1 MFTNSLRTIAARRLT
16 TLRAPISARG
26 ISSTVAR
33 RTEDDPTKPNSFGH
47 ATKKAGETLEG
58 GMDVQ
63 SAGVQAGFAQAKHG
77 KDSQAEPYDTAAED
91 AGGQEA
97 PSVQKDEALR
107 DAKTDSQAAHSA
119 GAFKDHR
126 AGAQS
131 SGEYAGEVG
140 GKEEAAAPS
149 FKSGVKQLLGMSV
162 NKEEHQESKTGPG
175 VSKQKFHTS
184 ARNSAPGGE
193 DGQAYSGSK
202 STGDT
207 MSEARKPKDTNVQGD
222 QNSHLKHKQPGQAEG
237 GAGNAGSTPHL
248 PSKSR
253 SGQTA
258 DDLRT
263 DPASVRKAQFHTSA
277 RRSAPGEDGKAYS
290 GSEATGNTKSDA
302 RKEKDAE
309 GNKDRVTGGPGA
321 TPHLPSRSKA
331 GQAAD
336 DLRVDPGSVR
346 KAQFHTSAR
355 RGKDAAAG
363 YVAATENPAKAAGYT
378 DKQTN
383 LYAYSNCETYHR
395 IRILFADDQDT
406 PGEPLPSADQY
417 GHKLPPAGDLK
428 PSSALPHSTTAQAP
442 RHPVMGDQ
450 ARDGTLADRNPP
462 PLTSEAGEIGLDDA
476 WKKRDAEVKSG
487 SGKA

>member
-1 MFTNSLRTIAARRLT
+1 MFTNSLRTVVARRIT
-16 TLRAPISARG
+16 VLRAPIAARG
-26 ISSTVAR
+26 ISSTIAL
-33 RTEDDPTKPNSFGH
+33 RTEDDPTKPNSSGH
-47 ATKKAGETLEG
+47 AVKKAGEFLEG

-77 KDSQAEPYDTAAED
+77 KASQAEPYDTAAED
-91 AGGQEA
+91 AGGQVA
-97 PSVQKDEALR
+97 PSVQKDEAVR
-107 DAKTDSQAAHSA
+107 NSKTGAQAAHAA

-149 FKSGVKQLLGMSV
+149 FTSSVKQVLGMNV
-162 NKEEHQESKTGPG
+162 KKEEHQESKTGPG

-184 ARNSAPGGE
+184 ARRSAPGGE
-193 DGQAYSGSK
+193 DGKAYSGSE
-202 STGDT
+202 STGNTTSD
-207 MSEARKPKDTNVQGD
+207 ARKPKDTNVQGD
-222 QNSHLKHKQPGQAEG
+222 QNPHLKHKQPGQADS
-237 GAGNAGSTPHL
+237 GAGNAGATPHL

-253 SGQTA
+253 ASQPA
-258 DDLRT
+258 NDLRT

-277 RRSAPGEDGKAYS
+277 RRSFPGEDGKAYS
-290 GSEATGNTKSDA
+290 GSESTGNTMSDA

-309 GNKDRVTGGPGA
+309 GNKDRATGGPGA

-336 DLRVDPGSVR
+336 DLRVDPASVR

-355 RGKDAAAG
+355 RSKDAAAG
-363 YVAATENPAKAAGYT
+363 YVAATESPAKAAGY
-378 DKQTN
+378 
-383 LYAYSNCETYHR
+383 
-395 IRILFADDQDT
+395 DT
-406 PGEPLPSADQY
+406 PAEALPSADQY
-417 GHKLPPAGDLK
+417 GHNLPPAGDLK

-462 PLTSEAGEIGLDDA
+462 PLTGEAGEIGLDDA
-476 WKKRDAEVKSG
+476 WKKRDAELKSG

>member
-1 MFTNSLRTIAARRLT
+1 MFATSLRTVAARRLT
-16 TLRAPISARG
+16 TLRAPIVTRG
-26 ISSTVAR
+26 ISSTVSL
-33 RTEDDPTKPNSFGH
+33 RTEDDPTKPNSSGH
-47 ATKKAGETLEG
+47 AVKKAGETLEG

-77 KDSQAEPYDTAAED
+77 KASQAEPYDTAAED
-91 AGGQEA
+91 AGGQAA
-97 PSVQKDEALR
+97 PSKQKDEAVR
-107 DAKTDSQAAHSA
+107 NSKTGAQAAHAA

-131 SGEYAGEVG
+131 TGEYAGEVG

-149 FKSGVKQLLGMSV
+149 FKSSVKQVLGMSV

-184 ARNSAPGGE
+184 ARNCAPGGE

-222 QNSHLKHKQPGQAEG
+222 QNSHLKHKEAGQAEG
-237 GAGNAGSTPHL
+237 GAGNAGATPHL

-277 RRSAPGEDGKAYS
+277 RWGK
-290 GSEATGNTKSDA
+290 N
-302 RKEKDAE
+302 
-309 GNKDRVTGGPGA
+309 
-321 TPHLPSRSKA
+321 
-331 GQAAD
+331 
-336 DLRVDPGSVR
+336 
-346 KAQFHTSAR
+346 
-355 RGKDAAAG
+355 AAAG
-363 YVAATENPAKAAGYT
+363 YVAATENPAKAAGY
-378 DKQTN
+378 
-383 LYAYSNCETYHR
+383 
-395 IRILFADDQDT
+395 DT
-406 PGEPLPSADQY
+406 PAEPLPSADQY